1 MIFHRAQLDEIL
13 HRLFIDAPATNL
25 RDEDRRKSDEMAGLL
40 VEVAA
45 AVARRAAKT
54 ELVLVDA
61 AAGKAYVGLLAAEL
75 ILAPRGQPARVRV
88 IEREPARVA
97 ACRDA
102 ITRLRAPSRVG
113 SPPALPAADH
123 RGRAWEPSQ
132 GSHIGRVAV
141 EVVAANV
148 EDAAAW
154 PTAPDLVVALHA
166 CGSASDVIIDQTLA
180 VQARTLLLVPCC
192 TSKDVA
198 AATLAQ
204 QRAEQLGLPRHAEV
218 RRRFI
223 QSMVDAE
230 RTLRLEAAGWQTTVV
245 NFVAPT
251 VTPHNLLWRAE
262 RVGEPGRMAEA
273 AERLAR
279 LRGVG

>member
-1 MIFHRAQLDEIL
+1 MTFARAQLDEIL
-13 HRLFIDAPATNL
+13 HRLFIDAPATSL

-40 VEVAA
+40 AEVER
-45 AVARRAAKT
+45 AVARRPTKT
-54 ELVLVDA
+54 DLVLVDA

-88 IEREPARVA
+88 IEREPERVA

-102 ITRLRAPSRVG
+102 IARLRAPS
-113 SPPALPAADH
+113 
-123 RGRAWEPSQ
+123 
-132 GSHIGRVAV
+132 VAV
-141 EVVAANV
+141 EVVAADV
-148 EDAAAW
+148 GDPAAW
-154 PTAPDLVVALHA
+154 PGDPDFVVALHA
-166 CGSASDVIIDQTLA
+166 CGPASDVIIDQSLA
-180 VQARTLLLVPCC
+180 VRARMLLLVPCC

-198 AATLAQ
+198 SASLAQ

-223 QSMVDAE
+223 QSIVDAE

-245 NFVAPT
+245 SFVAPT

-262 RVGEPGRMAEA
+262 CVGEPGRMAEA

-279 LRGVG
+279 LRGTG

>member
-1 MIFHRAQLDEIL
+1 MTFARAQLDEIL
-13 HRLFIDAPATNL
+13 HRLFIDAPATSL

-40 VEVAA
+40 AEVAG
-45 AVARRAAKT
+45 AVTRRAAKS

-61 AAGKAYVGLLAAEL
+61 AAGKAYVGFLAAEL

-102 ITRLRAPSRVG
+102 IARLRAPSV
-113 SPPALPAADH
+113 S
-123 RGRAWEPSQ
+123 
-132 GSHIGRVAV
+132 V
-141 EVVAANV
+141 EVVAADV
-148 EDAAAW
+148 ADPAAW
-154 PTAPDLVVALHA
+154 PSEPDLVVALHA
-166 CGSASDVIIDQTLA
+166 CGRASDMIIDQSLA
-180 VQARTLLLVPCC
+180 VRARELLLVPCC
-192 TSKDVA
+192 TSKDVSA
-198 AATLAQ
+198 AALAD
-204 QRAEQLGLPRHAEV
+204 QRAEQLGMPRHAEV

-223 QSMVDAE
+223 QSIVDAE

-279 LRGVG
+279 LRGAG

>member
-1 MIFHRAQLDEIL
+1 MTFSRAQLDEIL
-13 HRLFIDAPATNL
+13 HRLFIDAPATSL

-40 VEVAA
+40 AEVAR
-45 AVARRAAKT
+45 AVARRASKG
-54 ELVLVDA
+54 EFMLVDV

-75 ILAPRGQPARVRV
+75 ILAPRSQPAQVRV

-102 ITRLRAPSRVG
+102 MARLQAPS
-113 SPPALPAADH
+113 
-123 RGRAWEPSQ
+123 
-132 GSHIGRVAV
+132 IFI
-141 EVVAANV
+141 EVVTADVADV
-148 EDAAAW
+148 AAW
-154 PTAPDLVVALHA
+154 PREPDLVVGLHA
-166 CGSASDVIIDQTLA
+166 CGLASDVIIDQSLA
-180 VQARTLLLVPCC
+180 ARARALLLVPCC

-198 AATLAQ
+198 AAALARR
-204 QRAEQLGLPRHAEV
+204 RADQVGMPRHAEV

-223 QSMVDAE
+223 QSIVDAE

-245 NFVAPT
+245 SFVAPT

-273 AERLAR
+273 ADRLAR
-279 LRGVG
+279 LRED